1 MRSEMST
8 QPGRRPPRRSSPG
21 RLAPHQWLFLVPC
34 TVLSLSAAV
43 VIAAGTAEEYVRS
56 GRIDAPVLAVP
67 LVLLWVGG
75 VALIGLVLAVRRPEN
90 RVSWLFVVLGPLL
103 GFISGVWSYR
113 WTAPPGFEYL
123 FEWSTLVAS
132 WLVVMLA
139 GPGLALVFPDGSLPS
154 RRWRRPVIGVAAT
167 FLVSL
172 VLLHLVPGQ
181 LHELAG
187 PDTVVSSDPRT
198 GVAGLEPLADPL
210 TLGMYGGIM
219 ALGALGIAAVVHR
232 RRTGTAEVRAQLS
245 WFLLAIGLIP
255 LGILVSMVE
264 TVVSG
269 AGSAV
274 VGPTLLFGGFG
285 LTPVAVA
292 VAILRYRLFDIDIVI
307 RRTLV
312 YGTLVV
318 VLGAVYASSVV
329 VLQAVVVSV
338 TGGQGLAVAGA
349 TLAVAAAF
357 SPVRQHVQ
365 RAVDRRFYRSR
376 RDAGQLFAWLSTR
389 LRDQLELDS
398 GARDLARV
406 ADAAFQP
413 SHVSVWIRPRM
424 DGR

>member
-1 MRSEMST
+1 MSA
-8 QPGRRPPRRSSPG
+8 QPGRRSPPPPSPR
-21 RLAPHQWLFLVPC
+21 RLAPHQWLVLVVC
-34 TVLSLSAAV
+34 TALSLSAAV
-43 VIAAGTAEEYVRS
+43 AIAAGMAEELLRS
-56 GRIDAPVLAVP
+56 GGIDAPVLTVP

-75 VALIGLVLAVRRPEN
+75 VALIGLLLAVRRPEN

-123 FEWSTLVAS
+123 FEWSSLVAS

-139 GPGLALVFPDGSLPS
+139 GPGLALVFPDGRLPS

-167 FLVSL
+167 FLASL
-172 VLLHLVPGQ
+172 VLLHLAPGQ

-187 PDTVVSSDPRT
+187 PDTVVSSDPGA
-198 GVAGLEPLADPL
+198 GVAALEPWADPL
-210 TLGMYGGIM
+210 ALSMYGGIM

-245 WFLLAIGLIP
+245 WFLLAVGLIP

-264 TVVSG
+264 SVVTADGG
-269 AGSAV
+269 AI
-274 VGPTLLFGGFG
+274 VGPTLLFCGFG

-292 VAILRYRLFDIDIVI
+292 IAILRYRLFDIDIVI

-318 VLGAVYASSVV
+318 VLGAVYATSVV

-349 TLAVAAAF
+349 TLLVAAAF
-357 SPVRQHVQ
+357 SPVRSRVQ
-365 RAVDRRFYRSR
+365 RAVDRRFFRSR
-376 RDAGQLFAWLSTR
+376 RDAGQLLAWLSTR

-406 ADAAFQP
+406 ADAGFRP